1 MPNKTLHIDRK
12 GRTVFAYKIIFL
24 KFSISVFPPITKS
37 TFRQVSFSLCVSK
50 NDGGI
55 MRIPKIT
62 LLTLGVADLNKATKF
77 YEAVLG
83 TPPNTSY
90 DGVTFIELPGTW
102 ISLYPLEKLAEDISP
117 DVPII
122 RSGFSGVT
130 LAHNARSKDDVIAIV
145 ERARSNGA
153 RVVKEPQ
160 ETFWG
165 GFSGYF
171 ADPDGY
177 YWEAAWGPMFDFT
190 EIGELRFKEN
200 A

>member
-1 MPNKTLHIDRK
+1 
-12 GRTVFAYKIIFL
+12 
-24 KFSISVFPPITKS
+24 
-37 TFRQVSFSLCVSK
+37 
-50 NDGGI
+50 

-62 LLTLGVADLNKATKF
+62 VLTLGVADLNKATKF

-190 EIGELRFKEN
+190 EIGELKFKEN